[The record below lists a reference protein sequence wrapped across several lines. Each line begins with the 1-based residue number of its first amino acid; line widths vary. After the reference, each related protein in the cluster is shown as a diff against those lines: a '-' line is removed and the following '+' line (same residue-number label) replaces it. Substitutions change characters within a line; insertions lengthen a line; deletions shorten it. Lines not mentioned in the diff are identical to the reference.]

1 MDYTELTKAHF
12 GISIEFNGVVVG
24 FDRQSN
30 FFFSM
35 MSSSTLPR
43 QQARRQ
49 GSVKQQRGKKDS
61 SSLMSP
67 EQSYEPQG
75 FVNGNTLAMS
85 HPNLEDLMKQ
95 PPSYEAAIARTMQS
109 STGQQPSLENQYFN
123 HNRQVSM
130 PASVASNY
138 SNHLSPPQSNLSH
151 VQSPPHR

>member
-1 MDYTELTKAHF
+1 MSLTALSLDLTDNLIF
-12 GISIEFNGVVVG
+12 I
-24 FDRQSN
+24 
-30 FFFSM
+30 FFSM